1 MFINSM
7 AFSDRPVAVLWA
19 YPVVFSLDDLSE
31 GMRVVAKAM
40 RHGRLGLH
48 LHIAIEICHLATF
61 SGASSGCPRRRPRR
75 AIKLPG
81 ASGQTIIVSAL
92 ALPGSCQCR
101 PLNSWSLATMPI
113 PRYKKT
119 SWRTKNDGYR
129 VPHCFFCG
137 LSCNCPAGIR
147 CQRRRGSV
155 GQRIQRHA
163 TRPHASHLFGC

>member
-7 AFSDRPVAVLWA
+7 AFSDRPVAVLRA

-81 ASGQTIIVSAL
+81 ASGQT
-92 ALPGSCQCR
+92 
-101 PLNSWSLATMPI
+101 
-113 PRYKKT
+113 
-119 SWRTKNDGYR
+119 
-129 VPHCFFCG
+129 
-137 LSCNCPAGIR
+137 
-147 CQRRRGSV
+147 
-155 GQRIQRHA
+155 
-163 TRPHASHLFGC
+163 